1 MKQITNV
8 EFNPI
13 QCTSKQ
19 FANFA
24 PMEGALYFLTDT
36 HQIFLG
42 KNNAFVEMC
51 GGVNLHYGQKKIE
64 YDNNGIMPDPMVI
77 FSLADLEEGV
87 MPLKDDLIL
96 NIDGCFYRVK
106 DIEDD
111 ETISTERLTL
121 QGTGGG
127 GGTGSGSGG
136 SWSFSINGGKAKTYA
151 STATKMEITFKASY
165 LGTDENA
172 LASVAFKLKDASE
185 PFYTLDKAMAF
196 NVEHTIDIFKY
207 KHLFGSSKTTVVMY
221 LYDIY
226 GAERSVNLTIQIAT
240 LEISST
246 RKSLLYSMTD
256 TYSYDFTLTG
266 TIDGIEERKAVYELY
281 TENNILES
289 GWNVLSYGL
298 CRFCARCL
306 CRCNQ

>member
-1 MKQITNV
+1 MQYNKISNKIV
-8 EFNPI
+8 YLSCNPA
-13 QCTSKQ
+13 T
-19 FANFA
+19 
-24 PMEGALYFLTDT
+24 
-36 HQIFLG
+36 
-42 KNNAFVEMC
+42 
-51 GGVNLHYGQKKIE
+51 
-64 YDNNGIMPDPMVI
+64 
-77 FSLADLEEGV
+77 LARDLETFK
-87 MPLKDDLIL
+87 MFY

-127 GGTGSGSGG
+127 GGTGGGSGG
-136 SWSFSINGGKAKTYA
+136 SWSFQISGGKAKTYA
-151 STATKMEITFKASY
+151 STATKMEITFKANYS
-165 LGTDENA
+165 GTDENA

-185 PFYTLDKAMAF
+185 PFYTLDKTMAF

-207 KHLFGSSKTTVVMY
+207 KHLFGTSKTTVVMY

-266 TIDGIEERKAVYELY
+266 TVDGIEERKAVYELY
-281 TENNILES
+281 TENNILTPVTSWEEVIDLDTDIKDVNTIIDCKFLDHAVYILKVQAFAKIAVPAQPLNENS
-289 GWNVLSYGL
+289 
-298 CRFCARCL
+298 
-306 CRCNQ
+306 